1 MKGPKSDS
9 GHPLIE
15 VSLTETNSGA
25 DLGAD
30 SGVERLQAAALAAEL
45 GHTRVFFSLQ
55 KDELAAA
62 LAALGTVER
71 IYADPGDVLSRP
83 GALPAYYWLVLSGL
97 VRLERPEPDG
107 SLTRVTTSAA
117 GDGFGETPLL
127 FGKPQTLFLVTAE
140 EPSTLVRIARENFW
154 RLLAE
159 SPGAR
164 AVVQADAGERLQ
176 AYQVEALHRERLIS
190 LGTLAAGLMHE
201 LHNPGSAATRSA
213 ALLRTNLHRLEQ
225 LSLRFSEQPRSQRQL
240 DCIHGLLEE
249 IMQRQGRV
257 VLSSLQQA
265 DAEERLAR
273 WLAGRGVENAFCI
286 APALTD
292 AGLTPERLG
301 CTAENFSSGGFSDA
315 LNWLGALVS
324 SVALVGSVEAS
335 IARVTELAAAVK
347 RFAGCDLPAPSEVD
361 IHESLQSTLTLLD
374 HKLRIRQIAV
384 EKRFE
389 ANPARIAARGAALS
403 QVWTNLIDNAADA
416 SPLGNRI
423 ELATFTKPGWLAV
436 AITDHGAGIPADVR
450 PHIFE
455 AFFTTKPQGVGTGLG
470 LEIVHRIVT
479 QACGGM
485 IEVESEPGR
494 TCFTVWLPCAG

>member
-1 MKGPKSDS
+1 M
-9 GHPLIE
+9 
-15 VSLTETNSGA
+15 
-25 DLGAD
+25 
-30 SGVERLQAAALAAEL
+30 AAEL
-45 GHTRVFFSLQ
+45 GSVRVFAGLRPS
-55 KDELAAA
+55 ERAAA
-62 LAALGTVER
+62 LAALGVVER
-71 IYADPGDVLSRP
+71 IEAEAGQVLSRP
-83 GALPAYYWLVLSGL
+83 GEPTSFYWLLLSGQ
-97 VRLERPEPDG
+97 VRLERQEPDG
-107 SLTRVTTSAA
+107 SLTRVTTAAA

-127 FGKPQTLFLVTAE
+127 FGKPQTLFLVTAD
-140 EPSTLVRIARENFW
+140 EPSTLARIAKENFW
-154 RLLAE
+154 QMLAE

-225 LSLRFSEQPRSQRQL
+225 LSLRFSEEPRTRRQL
-240 DCIHGLLEE
+240 DCLQSLLEE
-249 IMQRQGRV
+249 SMQRQGRV
-257 VLSSLQQA
+257 ALSSLEQA

-273 WLAGRGVENAFCI
+273 WLVGRGVENAFGI
-286 APALTD
+286 APALAD
-292 AGLTPERLG
+292 VGLTAERLG
-301 CTAENFSSGGFSDA
+301 CTAENFGSGGFSDA
-315 LNWLGALVS
+315 LNWLAALVS
-324 SVALVGSVEAS
+324 SLALVGSVEES
-335 IARVTELAAAVK
+335 IARVTDLAAAVK
-347 RFAGCDLPAPSEVD
+347 RFAGCDQSTPSEVD